1 MEPVSN
7 DVYTPAPVSDSYNT
21 PPADPPPEPAPGP
34 EVEEIEDPNLG
45 SNVDILA

>member
-7 DVYTPAPVSDSYNT
+7 EIYSPEPVSDQYNT
-21 PPADPPPEPAPGP
+21 PPADPPPEEVPEP

-45 SNVDILA
+45 NNVDILA